1 MEVLQALKVLTK
13 KDLEICSF
21 ENVKDGLTNL
31 RADLSD
37 FETNII
43 KPNLDG
49 SDSHLKLKNELN
61 VCRQFWERTVTI
73 CKKIEDTHSLATT
86 TTINCSA
93 SLNAGLQH
101 LNLHA
106 QSYKLAVKVVLY
118 HLKADLKF
126 KSLQSCNDKI
136 NKLEQSFN
144 NIITQVYSYY
154 HGLIQEVING
164 R

>member
-1 MEVLQALKVLTK
+1 MEVLQALKVLNK

-21 ENVKDGLTNL
+21 ENVTDGLTNL
-31 RADLSD
+31 RADFSD

-43 KPNLDG
+43 KPNLD
-49 SDSHLKLKNELN
+49 STDSHVMLKNELN
-61 VCRQFWERTVTI
+61 VCRQFWERTVAI
-73 CKKIEDTHSLATT
+73 CKNIEDTHSLASTT
-86 TTINCSA
+86 SINCSA
-93 SLNAGLQH
+93 SLSAGLQD

-118 HLKADLKF
+118 HLKGDSKF

-136 NKLEQSFN
+136 NALEQSFN
-144 NIITQVYSYY
+144 SIITQVYSYY